1 MYKMYKLFY
10 KIKEIKNQESQIEK
24 LGKEKK
30 GKNVQITNYERER
43 IHTDIKRKRKKE
55 STELLENYS
64 KTLDDLKVSN
74 KKIKTFEERKV
85 KSYY

>member
-1 MYKMYKLFY
+1 MYELFY

-24 LGKEKK
+24 LIEEKK
-30 GKNVQITNYERER
+30 GKNVQITNFEHER
-43 IHTDIKRKRKKE
+43 IHTDIKRKRNKE
-55 STELLENYS
+55 STELLENYL
-64 KTLDDLKVSN
+64 KTLDDLNVAN